1 LDNYSGGRAGDP
13 PSIPLSRRLRELP
26 LLVGRLK
33 TGTPPRIDARTIDFS
48 VLAQQH
54 GDNPM
59 PVFSFMGNASQHP
72 EQVPCYITP
81 TNEKTH
87 DVIRSN
93 VDR

>member
-1 LDNYSGGRAGDP
+1 ML
-13 PSIPLSRRLRELP
+13 
-26 LLVGRLK
+26 
-33 TGTPPRIDARTIDFS
+33 RTIDFS

-59 PVFSFMGNASQHP
+59 PVFSFMGNAFQHP
-72 EQVPCYITP
+72 QQVPCYITH

-93 VDR
+93 LNSDPMSAGVIEGVGHATARRSKTKSCASPTRKSASKSP